1 MTSQKEFYTII
12 SLIYSWNV
20 SSMVIDTVLSV
31 REIYLTWLYLNQQ
44 PNLKLLQSKALYF
57 AFLAE

>member
-31 REIYLTWLYLNQQ
+31 REIYLT
-44 PNLKLLQSKALYF
+44 
-57 AFLAE
+57 